1 MIWIYRLL
9 FPVVMLVM
17 SPRYLL
23 RMRRRGGYADGFR
36 HRFGS
41 FPPIPARTLGVKRV
55 WLQAVS
61 VGEML
66 AIEPILK
73 ELKASGTEVILTTT
87 TSTGFRLAV
96 EKFRPYVLAVAYFP
110 IDWAPFSARAWER
123 VNPDLAIVAEGERWP
138 EHMHQARR
146 RGIRVMCINA
156 RISDRSLRRLRRFPP
171 AASFVLG
178 GIDRTLA
185 SSAHDADNF
194 LALGYPAGRLS
205 VTGNIKLDVK
215 IPLLGDDD
223 RSRLRGE
230 LGLPADL
237 PVVLGSSTW
246 PGEETALIEALIAA
260 RARGVAYRLMIVPR
274 HAERRQEIEVLLSA
288 SGLSHHFRSR
298 GGATGA
304 VDVSVADTTGELRSL
319 AQLADV
325 VFVGK
330 SLPPH
335 TEGQTPVEAA
345 ILGKPVLMGPGMS
358 NFKVIARDLLECGAA
373 ATVSDPA
380 DLDRQIGALIG
391 DPAERKAM
399 AAAASSWR
407 NRNGGAVDRT
417 LEAIRGELAGA
428 PRAS

>member
-9 FPVVMLVM
+9 FPLVMLVM

-23 RMRRRGGYADGFR
+23 RMRRRGGYAEGFR

-41 FPPIPARTLGVKRV
+41 FPPIPPRAKGVRRV

-66 AIEPILK
+66 AIEPILR
-73 ELKASGTEVILTTT
+73 ELKAAGVEVVLTTT
-87 TSTGFRLAV
+87 TSTGYRVALDKLLPNV
-96 EKFRPYVLAVAYFP
+96 IAVAYFP
-110 IDWAPFSARAWER
+110 IDWAPFSSRAWRR

-138 EHMHQARR
+138 EHLRQARR
-146 RGIRVMCINA
+146 RGVRVMCINA
-156 RISDRSLRRLRRFPP
+156 RISDRSLRRLRRFPL

-185 SSAHDADNF
+185 SSAHDAENF
-194 LALGYPAGRLS
+194 RALGYPAERLS

-215 IPLLGDDD
+215 IPLLGGAD
-223 RSRLRGE
+223 RSRLRTE
-230 LGLPADL
+230 LGLPDDL
-237 PVVLGSSTW
+237 PMVLGSSTW
-246 PGEETALIEALIAA
+246 PGEETALVEALVAA
-260 RARGVAYRLMIVPR
+260 RARGIRYRLMIVPR
-274 HAERRQEIEVLLSA
+274 HAERRLEIEEMLTVT
-288 SGLSHHFRSR
+288 GLSHHFRSR
-298 GGATGA
+298 GGTPGP

-319 AQLADV
+319 SQLADV

-345 ILGKPVLMGPGMS
+345 VLGKPILMGPGMS
-358 NFKVIARDLLECGAA
+358 NFRAIARDLLACGAA

-380 DLDRQIGALIG
+380 DLDARLGSLVG
-391 DPAERKAM
+391 DPAKRQAM
-399 AAAASSWR
+399 AAASVAWR
-407 NRNGGAVDRT
+407 GQNGGAVERT

-428 PRAS
+428 ACAS